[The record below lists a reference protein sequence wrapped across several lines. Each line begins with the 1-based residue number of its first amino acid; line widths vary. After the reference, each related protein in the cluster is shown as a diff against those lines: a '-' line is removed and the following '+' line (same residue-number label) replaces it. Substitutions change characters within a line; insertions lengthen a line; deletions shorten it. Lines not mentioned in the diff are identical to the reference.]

1 MIELFN
7 GALTLNR
14 NVMMGLREAPD
25 GVRRGFLLILFVGML
40 VGAVNGVNDLIQ
52 AATPERT
59 VQYWRNQLN
68 TQMNQL
74 VLTSNS
80 PATADITRVV
90 NENKEPFF
98 TMLEELLHL
107 PTPLPRPVGLVFQLM
122 AAIVSRPLSYLSGM
136 LLAVAVAHII
146 ARQLGGQGSIQQ
158 MVALGSLSVAPRAL
172 DALAFIPLMGGTF
185 TMIAWVWGLLVLII
199 ATSVAHRL
207 DLGKAALSVLFI
219 PLLLLVV
226 GFFALC
232 MLLALLVAAVGG

>member
-14 NVMMGLREAPD
+14 NVMLGLREAPD
-25 GVRRGFLLILFVGML
+25 GVRRGFLLILFVGLL
-40 VGAVNGVNDLIQ
+40 VGAVNGINDLIRS
-52 AATPERT
+52 ATPERT
-59 VQYWRNQLN
+59 VQNLRNQVN

-98 TMLEELLHL
+98 TMMEELLAL
-107 PTPLPRPVGLVFQLM
+107 QTPLPRPVALVFQLL
-122 AAIVSRPLSYLSGM
+122 AATVSRPLSYLGWM
-136 LLAVAVAHII
+136 LLGAVAAHII

-172 DALAFIPLMGGTF
+172 DALAFIPIMGGTF
-185 TMIAWVWGLLVLII
+185 SMIAWVWGLVVMIT

-207 DLGKAALSVLFI
+207 DVGKAAMAVLFI
-219 PLLLLVV
+219 PLLLIVL
-226 GFFALC
+226 GFFSLC